1 MGNPRKHAV
10 SRDRGASHGGPGGD
24 SAVRLGYEEGA
35 LSAEPSTLENPRPA
49 GLRDRLLR
57 WGRGLVRAER
67 RLSDWIPITPLGVS
81 IALFGAT
88 VLKLFAYP
96 EMDLVLLVIGYGCLG
111 LTGIAALLVVG
122 GAIRLKLAA
131 RRYRGPDER
140 TLETGRSLPT
150 GLSLPSLA
158 LVPFVLVWWEWELPS
173 GAAVAL
179 RSRGLSLEEDVHLED
194 RGMVR
199 GIARRIVVQD
209 VFGLARIA
217 IRHADPA
224 RLTVLPHCGALKE
237 MPVLVTLAGGD
248 EMPHPMGIDD
258 GDRVELRRYA
268 PGDPARF
275 IHWKVYARARKLVV
289 RVPERALTRAR
300 RTIAYLVAGPGDEP
314 VAGAARVAVE
324 SGTLGVEWVFGA
336 DGTAGDTDE
345 PGPAVDR
352 IVRSVEA
359 RAEGALGLRAFVDRA
374 EKTGPASL
382 VLFVPPVPGPWLDR
396 VLALV
401 RHRAHRTRVI
411 VATDGVDVAVPRARW
426 WDLLSR
432 GVERS
437 GTRAEDLDAVVRA
450 LAGTR
455 VLVLVLDRTTGRRLG
470 DAHRAAMRALA
481 TRAA

>member
-1 MGNPRKHAV
+1 MGNPGGRPGV
-10 SRDRGASHGGPGGD
+10 DRTGGNTSSDDSSR
-24 SAVRLGYEEGA
+24 RLGYEESA
-35 LSAEPSTLENPRPA
+35 LNLRERIAKM
-49 GLRDRLLR
+49 GLR
-57 WGRGLVRAER
+57 LVHAER
-67 RLSDWIPITPLGVS
+67 RLSDWLPITPLGIS
-81 IALFGAT
+81 IAIFGAI

-111 LTGIAALLVVG
+111 LVGIAALLATA
-122 GAIRLKLAA
+122 GAIRLKFAS

-158 LVPFVLVWWEWELPS
+158 LVPFVLVWWEWLAPERAS
-173 GAAVAL
+173 VVL
-179 RSRGLSLEEDVHLED
+179 RVRGLRLEEDVHLEE
-194 RGMVR
+194 RGVVR
-199 GIARRIVVQD
+199 GIERRIVVQD
-209 VFGLARIA
+209 VFGLARLA
-217 IRHADPA
+217 IRHQDPA
-224 RLTVLPHCGALKE
+224 RLTVLPNVGALKE

-248 EMPHPMGIDD
+248 EMPHPMGIED

-314 VAGAARVAVE
+314 VSGAARVAVE
-324 SGTLGVEWVFGA
+324 SGTLGAEWVFGA
-336 DGTAGDTDE
+336 DGSAGDTNE
-345 PGPAVDR
+345 PASAVDR
-352 IVRSVEA
+352 IVRSIEA
-359 RAEGALGLRAFVDRA
+359 RRDGREEGAIGLRAFVDRA

-396 VLALV
+396 VIALV
-401 RHRAHRTRVI
+401 KHRAHRTRVI
-411 VATDGVDVAVPRARW
+411 VATDGVDVAVPRSRW
-426 WDLLSR
+426 RGLLAR

-437 GTRAEDLDAVVRA
+437 GTHAEDLEAVVRA
-450 LAGTR
+450 LAGAR
-455 VLVLVLDRTTGRRLG
+455 VEVLVLDRATGRKLG
-470 DAHRAAMRALA
+470 AAHRAAMRALA

>member
-1 MGNPRKHAV
+1 MGNP
-10 SRDRGASHGGPGGD
+10 GAAPGVQGAGVFTWPDDTGG
-24 SAVRLGYEEGA
+24 RLGYEESA
-35 LSAEPSTLENPRPA
+35 LTARERIAE
-49 GLRDRLLR
+49 
-57 WGRGLVRAER
+57 WGRRLVRAER
-67 RLSDWIPITPLGVS
+67 RFSDWLPITPLGLS
-81 IALFGAT
+81 IAIFAAL

-96 EMDLVLLVIGYGCLG
+96 EMDLVLLVVGYGCLG
-111 LTGIAALLVVG
+111 LVGIAALLVTG
-122 GAIRLKLAA
+122 GAIRLKLVS
-131 RRYRGPDER
+131 RHYRGPDER

-158 LVPFVLVWWEWELPS
+158 LVPFVLVWWEWLSPK
-173 GAAVAL
+173 GAGVAL
-179 RSRGLSLEEDVHLED
+179 RARGLRLEEDVHLEE
-194 RGMVR
+194 RGFVR
-199 GIARRIVVQD
+199 GIERRIVVQD

-217 IRHADPA
+217 IRHEDPA
-224 RLTVLPHCGALKE
+224 RLTVLPSSGALKE

-248 EMPHPMGIDD
+248 EMPHPMGVED

-324 SGTLGVEWVFGA
+324 SGTLGAEWVFGA
-336 DGTAGDTDE
+336 DGTAGDASE

-352 IVRSVEA
+352 IVRSIEA
-359 RAEGALGLRAFVDRA
+359 REEGALGLRAFIERA

-396 VLALV
+396 VIAIL

-411 VATDGVDVAVPRARW
+411 VATDGVDAQAEPPRWRRLLAR
-426 WDLLSR
+426 SAERR
-432 GVERS
+432 G
-437 GTRAEDLDAVVRA
+437 THAEDLDAVVRA
-450 LAGTR
+450 LAGAR
-455 VLVLVLDRTTGRRLG
+455 VEVLVLDRATGKKLG
-470 DAHRAAMRALA
+470 DAHRAAMRALGA
-481 TRAA
+481 RAA